1 MKNTPRINSGSGKKR
16 KGKSTQRSGKK
27 GTSDRTRTELL
38 QSMRRMQR
46 NQDVEEH
53 KLSIQMLR
61 QQITSEE
68 SSLLNHR
75 EKLTGFIT
83 ACLPFKQQVRNGT
96 LTDAD
101 EDEWEM
107 YQLHNGNVVSCKNA
121 VASISTRIKSLNAE
135 LESNEKKYAEAKEA
149 AELAEG
155 EEEEEGESKEAEE
168 EDEYNWNES
177 ENDDDVFSVG
187 TNNGSEQLN
196 DNAVPDAESL
206 N

>member
-83 ACLPFKQQVRNGT
+83 ACLPFK
-96 LTDAD
+96 
-101 EDEWEM
+101 E
-107 YQLHNGNVVSCKNA
+107 
-121 VASISTRIKSLNAE
+121 
-135 LESNEKKYAEAKEA
+135 
-149 AELAEG
+149 
-155 EEEEEGESKEAEE
+155 
-168 EDEYNWNES
+168 
-177 ENDDDVFSVG
+177 
-187 TNNGSEQLN
+187 
-196 DNAVPDAESL
+196 
-206 N
+206 

>member
-1 MKNTPRINSGSGKKR
+1 
-16 KGKSTQRSGKK
+16 
-27 GTSDRTRTELL
+27 
-38 QSMRRMQR
+38 
-46 NQDVEEH
+46 VEEH

-96 LTDAD
+96 LTEAD

-107 YQLHNGNVVSCKNA
+107 YQLHNGNVVVSCKNA
-121 VASISTRIKSLNAE
+121 IASISTRIKSLNAE

-155 EEEEEGESKEAEE
+155 EGEEEAEE

-177 ENDDDVFSVG
+177 ENDDTFSVG
-187 TNNGSEQLN
+187 TNNESEQLN
-196 DNAVPDAESL
+196 DNAIPDAESV